1 MRSSAISGD
10 LRSGVHPWCA
20 CVCYAYSP
28 VTVIVASSSTSFSIV
43 TPPPP
48 PPRLLPSSLLARRRV
63 RHAAHSSRLWSS
75 LRNYTRRER
84 ADEGVKGGER
94 GGPASSTPCQIN
106 TFRLRVASRGAET
119 VGVGR
124 APYTRRTPTGCPRA
138 PPRSAPRGRAPA
150 RGAGRDPP
158 RRLRTSRCRCR
169 RPRLHPRPAGPRGA
183 PGSAGRAAPCSQP
196 PPMPRS
202 ARTAVAAWEHKLIRL
217 SAPKKEPSRFLLLRS
232 QRLNFEEAA
241 DPTIALRPH

>member
-10 LRSGVHPWCA
+10 LRSGAHPWCA

-106 TFRLRVASRGAET
+106 TFRLRAASRGAET

-202 ARTAVAAWEHKLIRL
+202 ARTAAAAWEHKLL
-217 SAPKKEPSRFLLLRS
+217 SAPKKRAPRFLLLRS
-232 QRLNFEEAA
+232 EWSKEAA
-241 DPTIALRPH
+241 VPTIAKGGLI